1 MQEIQINQDIELK
14 ILTFIQNQFAMAQ
27 HCNLSSH
34 DLLLETGLIDSMG
47 FIELL
52 QFTESEFNITIEGE
66 ELLPENFQTVGA
78 LAKLVESKLLNE

>member
-27 HCNLSSH
+27 HSNLSSH

-47 FIELL
+47 FIELI

-66 ELLPENFQTVGA
+66 ELLPENFQTIRA
-78 LAKLVESKLLNE
+78 LAKLVESKLLN